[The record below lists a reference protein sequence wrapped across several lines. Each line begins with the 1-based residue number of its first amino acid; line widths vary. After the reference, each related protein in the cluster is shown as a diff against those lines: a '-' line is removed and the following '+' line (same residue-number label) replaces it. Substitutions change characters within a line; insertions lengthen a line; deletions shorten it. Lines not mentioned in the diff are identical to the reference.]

1 MYLLDTNIC
10 IYIIREKP
18 ASVLAHFRGIKPGDV
33 GISVI
38 TLCELEYG
46 VENSSN
52 PVRNREALNLFVL
65 PLVVFSLTSPVAE
78 EYSRIRHA
86 VRKNQIGAY
95 DLLIAAHAIQL
106 GLTLVTNN
114 IREFQR
120 VPGLSCENWA
130 K

>member
-10 IYIIREKP
+10 IYIIREKS
-18 ASVLAHFRGIKPGDV
+18 ATVLSRFRKIKPGDV

-38 TLCELEYG
+38 TLCELDFG

-52 PVRNREALNLFVL
+52 PIKNREALELFVL
-65 PLVVFSLTSPVAE
+65 PLIVFSLTPPVAE
-78 EYSRIRHA
+78 EYGRLRYA
-86 VRKNQIGAY
+86 TRKNQIGAY

-106 GLTLVTNN
+106 GFTLVTNN

-120 VPGLSCENWA
+120 VPGLQYENWA
-130 K
+130 T

>member
-10 IYIIREKP
+10 IYIIREKS
-18 ASVLAHFRGIKPGDV
+18 ASVLSHFRKIKPGEV

-38 TLCELEYG
+38 TLCELEFG

-52 PVRNREALNLFVL
+52 PVKNREALELFVL
-65 PLVVFSLTSPVAE
+65 PLLVFSLTLPVAE
-78 EYSRIRHA
+78 EYGRLRYA
-86 VRKNQIGAY
+86 TRKNQIRAY

-106 GLTLVTNN
+106 GFTLVTNN

-120 VPGLSCENWA
+120 VPGLQYENWA
-130 K
+130 T

>member
-18 ASVLAHFRGIKPGDV
+18 PSVLTRFSKIKPGDV

-52 PVRNREALNLFVL
+52 RDKNKEALNLFVL
-65 PLVVFSLTSPVAE
+65 PLVVFSLTVPVGE
-78 EYSRIRHA
+78 EYGRIRYA
-86 VRKNQIGAY
+86 SRKNQIGAY

-106 GLTLVTNN
+106 GFTLVTNN

-120 VPGLSCENWA
+120 IPGLRCENWA
-130 K
+130 T

>member
-10 IYIIREKP
+10 IYIVREKP
-18 ASVLAHFRGIKPGDV
+18 ASVLTRFSKIKPGDV

-38 TLCELEYG
+38 TLCELEFG

-52 PVRNREALNLFVL
+52 RDKNREALNLFVL
-65 PLVVFSLTSPVAE
+65 PLVVFSLTVPVAE
-78 EYSRIRHA
+78 EYGRIRYA
-86 VRKNQIGAY
+86 SRKNRIGAY

-106 GLTLVTNN
+106 GFTLVTNN

-120 VPGLSCENWA
+120 IPGLRYENWA
-130 K
+130 Q

>member
-10 IYIIREKP
+10 ISIIREKP
-18 ASVLAHFRGIKPGDV
+18 ASVLTHFRKIRPGDV

-52 PVRNREALNLFVL
+52 VARNREALDLFVL
-65 PLVVFSLTSPVAE
+65 PLAVFSLTPPVAE
-78 EYSRIRHA
+78 EYGRIRHA
-86 VRKNQIGAY
+86 TRKKQVSAY

-114 IREFQR
+114 IREFNR
-120 VPGLSCENWA
+120 VPGLRCENWA
-130 K
+130 I

>member
-18 ASVLAHFRGIKPGDV
+18 TSVLSRFRKTKPGDV

-38 TLCELEYG
+38 TLCELEFG
-46 VENSSN
+46 VENSAN
-52 PVRNREALNLFVL
+52 PDKNREALNLFVL
-65 PLVVFSLTSPVAE
+65 PLVVFSLTAPVAE
-78 EYSRIRHA
+78 EYGRIRGA
-86 VRKNQIGAY
+86 ARKNQIRPY

-120 VPGLSCENWA
+120 IPGLQCENWTT
-130 K
+130 

>member
-10 IYIIREKP
+10 IYLIREKP
-18 ASVLAHFRGIKPGDV
+18 ASLLKQFRKLTPGDV

-52 PVRNREALNLFVL
+52 PSRNREALNLFLL
-65 PLVVFSLTSPVAE
+65 PLMVFTFTVSVAI
-78 EYSRIRHA
+78 EYGKIRKA
-86 VRKNQIGAY
+86 LRQNQIGSL

-106 GLTLVTNN
+106 GFTLVTDNL
-114 IREFQR
+114 REFKR
-120 VPGLSCENWA
+120 VPGLRCENWI
-130 K
+130 

>member
-10 IYIIREKP
+10 IYVIREKS
-18 ASVLAHFRGIKPGDV
+18 ATVLSRFRKIKPGDV

-38 TLCELEYG
+38 TLSELDFG

-52 PVRNREALNLFVL
+52 PIKNREALELFVL
-65 PLVVFSLTSPVAE
+65 PLIVFSLTPPVAE
-78 EYSRIRHA
+78 EYGRLRYA
-86 VRKNQIGAY
+86 TRKNQIGAY

-106 GLTLVTNN
+106 GFTLVTNN

-120 VPGLSCENWA
+120 VPGLQYENWA
-130 K
+130 I

>member
-18 ASVLAHFRGIKPGDV
+18 ASVLTRFRKIKPGDI

-38 TLCELEYG
+38 TLSELEYG

-52 PVRNREALNLFVL
+52 PVRNREALDLFVL
-65 PLVVFSLTSPVAE
+65 PLVVFSLTVPVAE
-78 EYSRIRHA
+78 EYGRIRHA
-86 VRKNQIGAY
+86 TRKNQIGAY

-106 GLTLVTNN
+106 GITLVTNN
-114 IREFQR
+114 TREFQR
-120 VPGLSCENWA
+120 IPGLRCENWT